1 LNQTILTAIQGK
13 QTLSFWYSNE
23 LRVVEPHCYGV
34 DGKGHDA
41 LRAFQRGGK
50 GWRLFHINEMSRLTL
65 GGQNFQP
72 QLDYKRNDQA
82 MDRIYAQV

>member
-1 LNQTILTAIQGK
+1 MNQMILAAVEGK

-23 LRVVEPHCYGV
+23 LRIVEPHCYGV

-41 LRAFQRGGK
+41 IRGFQRGGK
-50 GWRLFHINEMSRLTL
+50 GWRLFHVSEISRLAL
-65 GGQNFQP
+65 DGQGFRPQP
-72 QLDYKRNDQA
+72 DYKRNDQA